1 MGVPRE
7 RRVRVAAVGVFDGLT
22 VLDLSWGTAGPM
34 VTMFLADH
42 GAEVTR
48 IERPGGAS
56 FYEPAAYAVWN
67 RGKRSAELDLGNDA
81 DRDVFLA
88 LAERADVVV
97 ETFAPG
103 TAEKLGIGYDV
114 LAARNPRLI
123 YCSITGYGQGTRDQ
137 DRPAFDQ
144 LVAARAG
151 HQWEIRGWYGSPMD
165 HIKGADLDGPDFE
178 VPEPSRIGSDR
189 DGPLMTATPQPSVGA
204 AHLASIGIA
213 AALHARE
220 TSGIGQ
226 RVDTSLLQGILFYN
240 SCTWQRAEDHTAPGY
255 QMGMM
260 DRRQNWGV
268 MEVKDGWVCMWGGP
282 PAWPILAAQDDTI
295 VPPTRE
301 ALMEEM
307 QKNPG
312 AFASLRSR
320 VESLAAASPYLKK
333 FTQAEW
339 IEAAYAAGFNMH
351 PVRRVED
358 ALTDPLLLA
367 DGSVTEIDGVRQA
380 GILFRLHDRPTAPRG
395 PAPARGQHTAEVRA
409 EAEVVMVR
417 EGLSPQTSQVR
428 GGGPLAGIR
437 VLDFG
442 FAVAGPFTSQ
452 ILADM
457 GADVIKI
464 DTEAKGGWG
473 MNHMG
478 MGVNK
483 SKRHVALDAK
493 NPAARPV
500 LEALLR
506 SADVITLNSKPGA
519 AARIGLDWESVK
531 AINPRLVY
539 LHTRAHED
547 GPRSA
552 GGGHDQSGNALG
564 GTEFEDGGCHDGG
577 RPYFSVGSGGDLG
590 NGFLGASAVV
600 YALYDRDR
608 TGKGQAVDTSIINSA
623 LFCNSRIFTN
633 PAGDIF
639 DLPRL
644 DRDQRG
650 FDALYRLYETS
661 AGWLCLAAVSDAAWA
676 GLTQVLPALADDS
689 RFATRESRAANDAA
703 LGAFLDAAFAER
715 AAEEWVKVLDAAAVP
730 AEVSDPTYSQRLFD
744 DAELI
749 ERGWVAHY
757 EGHQVVGAVDMFG
770 IGVEFSATPSRPTG
784 PAPRAGQHTKEVLN
798 DLGYDDDAIA
808 ALVEAGAIAVS
819 N

>member
-1 MGVPRE
+1 M
-7 RRVRVAAVGVFDGLT
+7 GVFDGLK

-42 GAEVTR
+42 GADVTR
-48 IERPGGAS
+48 IERPGGAP
-56 FYEPAAYAVWN
+56 FYEPDAYTVWN
-67 RGKRSAELDLGNDA
+67 RGKRSAELDLSLEA

-88 LAERADVVV
+88 LADGADVVV

-103 TAEKLGIGYDV
+103 TAEKLGVGYDV
-114 LAARNPRLI
+114 LSKRNPRLI
-123 YCSITGYGQGTRDQ
+123 YCSITGYGQGTADQ
-137 DRPAFDQ
+137 HRPAYDQ

-151 HQWEIRGWYGSPMD
+151 HQWEIHGWYGSPMD
-165 HIKGADLDGPDFE
+165 HIQGKDLDGPDFE

-189 DGPLMTATPQPSVGA
+189 DGPYMTATPQPSVGA

-213 AALHARE
+213 AALHVRE
-220 TSGIGQ
+220 HNGVGQ

-240 SCTWQRAEDHTAPGY
+240 SCTWQRAEKLDAPGY

-260 DRRQNWGV
+260 DRRQNWGI
-268 MEVKDGWVCMWGGP
+268 MEVKDGWMCMWGGP
-282 PAWPILAAQDDTI
+282 PAWPILAAQGDTI

-301 ALMEEM
+301 ELTAEM

-312 AFASLRSR
+312 AFASLKSR

-333 FTQAEW
+333 FTKAEW
-339 IEAAYAAGFNMH
+339 TEAAYAAGFNLH
-351 PVRRVED
+351 PVRSVEE
-358 ALTDPLLLA
+358 ALTDPLLIA
-367 DGSVTEIDGVRQA
+367 DGSVTEIDGIRQA

-395 PAPARGQHTAEVRA
+395 PAPTRGQHTAEVRA
-409 EAEVVMVR
+409 ESESV
-417 EGLSPQTSQVR
+417 LSRTQNESDSTQIPA
-428 GGGPLAGIR
+428 GGPLAGIR

-457 GADVIKI
+457 GADVLKI
-464 DTEAKGGWG
+464 DTEARGGWG

-500 LEALLR
+500 LEDLIR

-519 AARIGLDWESVK
+519 SVRIGLDWESVK
-531 AINPRLVY
+531 TINPRIVY

-547 GPRSA
+547 GPRSN

-608 TGKGQAVDTSIINSA
+608 TGKGQAVDTSILNSA
-623 LFCNSRIFTN
+623 LLCNSRIFTN
-633 PAGDIF
+633 PEGDKF

-644 DRDQRG
+644 DREQRG
-650 FDALYRLYETS
+650 FDAAYKLYS
-661 AGWLCLAAVSDAAWA
+661 CSDGWLCLAAVSDKAWD
-676 GLTQVLPALADDS
+676 GLTSVLPALADDA
-689 RFATRESRAANDAA
+689 RFATRESRLVNDAE
-703 LGAFLDAAFAER
+703 LSSFLDGAFAER
-715 AAEEWVKVLDAAAVP
+715 SAEEWAKVLDAAGVP
-730 AEVSDPTYSQRLFD
+730 CEVSDPTFSQRLFD
-744 DAELI
+744 NQEFI

-757 EGHQVVGAVDMFG
+757 ENHAVVGDVDMFG
-770 IGVEFSATPSRPTG
+770 IGVEFSATPSKPTG
-784 PAPRAGQHTKEVLN
+784 PSPRSGQHTVEVLTE
-798 DLGYDDDAIA
+798 LGLDEAAIA
-808 ALVEAGAIAVS
+808 ELVAAGAVGVAE
-819 N
+819 

>member
-1 MGVPRE
+1 M
-7 RRVRVAAVGVFDGLT
+7 AVFDGLK

-42 GAEVTR
+42 GADVTR
-48 IERPGGAS
+48 IERPNGAS
-56 FYEPAAYAVWN
+56 FYEPDAYTVWN
-67 RGKRSAELDLGNDA
+67 RGKRSAELDLSTDA

-88 LAERADVVV
+88 LADQADVVV

-103 TAEKLGIGYDV
+103 TAEKLGVGYDV
-114 LAARNPRLI
+114 LSARNPRLI
-123 YCSITGYGQGTRDQ
+123 YCSITGYGRGTRDQ

-165 HIKGADLDGPDFE
+165 HIKGADMAEPDFE
-178 VPEPSRIGSDR
+178 APEASRIGTDR

-220 TSGIGQ
+220 TSGFGQ

-260 DRRQNWGV
+260 DRRQNWGL
-268 MEVKDGWVCMWGGP
+268 MEVKDGWICMWGGP
-282 PAWPILAAQDDTI
+282 PVWPMLAAAGDELV
-295 VPPTRE
+295 VPDQE
-301 ALMEEM
+301 ELMAAM
-307 QKNPG
+307 AANRS
-312 AFASLRSR
+312 AFASLKNR
-320 VESLAAASPYLKK
+320 VDSLAEASPFLKK
-333 FTQAEW
+333 FTRHEW
-339 IEAAYAAGFNMH
+339 TEIAAKAGFNLH
-351 PVRRVED
+351 PVRTVEE
-358 ALTDPLLLA
+358 ALTDEALLNEGA
-367 DGSVTEIDGVRQA
+367 VVEIDGIRQA
-380 GILFRLHDRPTAPRG
+380 GILFRLHDNPTTPRG
-395 PAPARGQHTAEVRA
+395 PAPTRGQHTDVVRA
-409 EAEVVMVR
+409 EAATAEVVMVTTKDP
-417 EGLSPQTSQVR
+417 SQVTQVR
-428 GGGPLAGIR
+428 GGSGPLAGIR

-452 ILADM
+452 VLADM

-483 SKRHVALDAK
+483 SKRHLALDAK

-500 LEALLR
+500 LEDLIR

-531 AINPRLVY
+531 AINPRIVY

-547 GPRSA
+547 GPRSLR
-552 GGGHDQSGNALG
+552 GGHDQSGNALG
-564 GTEFEDGGCHDGG
+564 GTEFEDGGGHDGG

-608 TGKGQAVDTSIINSA
+608 TGRGQAVDTSIINSA
-623 LFCNSRIFTN
+623 LFCNSRLFTN
-633 PAGDIF
+633 AAGDTF

-650 FDALYRLYETS
+650 FDALYKLYETS
-661 AGWLCLAAVSDAAWA
+661 AGWLCLAAVSEAAWD
-676 GLTQVLPALADDS
+676 GLVSVLPALGDDD
-689 RFATRESRAANDAA
+689 RFATRDARKANDAA
-703 LGAFLDAAFAER
+703 LGAFLDAAFTER
-715 AAEEWVKVLDAAAVP
+715 AAEEWVKLLDAAGVP

-757 EGHQVVGAVDMFG
+757 DGHAVVGGVDMFG

-784 PAPRAGQHTKEVLN
+784 PAPRAGQHTRDVLQ
-798 DLGYDDDAIA
+798 DLGYDDAAIT
-808 ALVEAGAIAVS
+808 ALVEAGAVS
-819 N
+819 ISNHEGEQ

>member
-1 MGVPRE
+1 
-7 RRVRVAAVGVFDGLT
+7 
-22 VLDLSWGTAGPM
+22 WGTAGPM

-42 GAEVTR
+42 GADVTR
-48 IERPGGAS
+48 IERPGGAP
-56 FYEPAAYAVWN
+56 FYEPEAYTVWN
-67 RGKRSAELDLGNDA
+67 RGKRSAELDLTSSA

-88 LAERADVVV
+88 LVDGADVVV
-97 ETFAPG
+97 ETFTPG

-114 LAARNPRLI
+114 LSARNPRLV
-123 YCSITGYGQGTRDQ
+123 YCSITGYGQGTKDQ
-137 DRPAFDQ
+137 HRPAYDQ

-165 HIKGADLDGPDFE
+165 HIQGKDLDGPDFD
-178 VPEPSRIGSDR
+178 VPEASRIGSDR

-213 AALHARE
+213 AALHVRE
-220 TSGIGQ
+220 VSGVGQ

-240 SCTWQRAEDHTAPGY
+240 SCTWQRAEKLDAPGY

-282 PAWPILAAQDDTI
+282 PAWPILAAQGDTI
-295 VPPTRE
+295 VPPSRE
-301 ALMEEM
+301 DLMAEM

-312 AFASLRSR
+312 AFASLKSR

-333 FTQAEW
+333 FTKAEW

-351 PVRRVED
+351 PVRTVEE
-358 ALTDPLLLA
+358 ALTDPLLIA
-367 DGSVTEIDGVRQA
+367 DGSVTEIDGLRQA

-395 PAPARGQHTAEVRA
+395 PAPTRGQHTDEVKA
-409 EAEVVMVR
+409 EALLASSRDEDRR
-417 EGLSPQTSQVR
+417 ETTQEFKK
-428 GGGPLAGIR
+428 GPLDGIR

-457 GADVIKI
+457 GADVLKI
-464 DTEAKGGWG
+464 DTEARGGWG

-500 LEALLR
+500 LEDLIR

-519 AARIGLDWESVK
+519 AVRIGLDWESVK
-531 AINPRLVY
+531 AINPRIVY

-547 GPRSA
+547 GPRSN

-564 GTEFEDGGCHDGG
+564 GTEFEDGGGHDGG
-577 RPYFSVGSGGDLG
+577 RPYFSLGSGGDLG

-623 LFCNSRIFTN
+623 LFCNSRIFTS
-633 PAGDIF
+633 PAGETR

-650 FDALYRLYETS
+650 FSALYKLYGC
-661 AGWLCLAAVSDAAWA
+661 ADGWLCLAAVSDAAWT
-676 GLTQVLPALADDS
+676 GLTSVVPALADDE
-689 RFATRESRAANDAA
+689 RFATRDARQANDAA
-703 LGAFLDAAFAER
+703 LGSVLDAAFADR
-715 AAEEWVKVLDAAAVP
+715 TAEEWFKLLDAAGVP
-730 AEVSDPTYSQRLFD
+730 CEVSDPTFSQRLFD
-744 DAELI
+744 DQEFI
-749 ERGWVAHY
+749 DRGWVAHY
-757 EGHQVVGAVDMFG
+757 ENHAVVGDVDMFG

-784 PAPRAGQHTKEVLN
+784 PSPRSGQHTTEVLTE
-798 DLGYDDDAIA
+798 LGLDEAAIA
-808 ALVEAGAIAVS
+808 ALVEAGAVS
-819 N
+819 VAD

>member
-1 MGVPRE
+1 MS
-7 RRVRVAAVGVFDGLT
+7 GVFEGLR

-42 GAEVTR
+42 GADVTR
-48 IERPGGAS
+48 IERPGGAP
-56 FYEPAAYAVWN
+56 FYEPDAYTVWN
-67 RGKRSAELDLGNDA
+67 RGKRSAELDLSLDA
-81 DRDVFLA
+81 DRDTFLA
-88 LAERADVVV
+88 LADGADVVV
-97 ETFAPG
+97 ETFQPG
-103 TAEKLGIGYDV
+103 TADRLGIGYDV

-123 YCSITGYGQGTRDQ
+123 YCTITGYGQGTKDQ
-137 DRPAFDQ
+137 HRPAYDQ

-151 HQWEIRGWYGSPMD
+151 HQWEVRGWYGSPMD
-165 HIKGADLDGPDFE
+165 HIQGKDLDGPDFD

-189 DGPLMTATPQPSVGA
+189 DGPFFTATPQPSVGA

-213 AALHARE
+213 AALHVRE
-220 TSGIGQ
+220 VSGVGQ

-240 SCTWQRAEDHTAPGY
+240 SCTWQRAEKLDAPGY

-268 MEVKDGWVCMWGGP
+268 MEVKDGWMCMWGGP
-282 PAWPILAAQDDTI
+282 PAWPILAAQGDTI
-295 VPPTRE
+295 VPPSRE
-301 ALMEEM
+301 DLMAEM

-312 AFASLRSR
+312 AFASLKSR
-320 VESLAAASPYLKK
+320 VDSLAAASPYLKK
-333 FTQAEW
+333 FTKAEW
-339 IEAAYAAGFNMH
+339 TEAAYAAGFNLH
-351 PVRRVED
+351 PVRTVEE
-358 ALTDPLLLA
+358 ALTDPLLIA
-367 DGSVTEIDGVRQA
+367 DGSVTEVDGIRQA

-395 PAPARGQHTAEVRA
+395 PAPKRGQHTEEVRE
-409 EAEVVMVR
+409 EAKSV
-417 EGLSPQTSQVR
+417 LSRTQIESENTQVPQ
-428 GGGPLAGIR
+428 GGPLAGIR

-452 ILADM
+452 VLADM
-457 GADVIKI
+457 GADVLKI
-464 DTEAKGGWG
+464 DTEARGGWG

-500 LEALLR
+500 LEELIR

-519 AARIGLDWESVK
+519 AVRIGLDWESVK
-531 AINPRLVY
+531 AINPRIVY

-547 GPRSA
+547 GPRSN

-564 GTEFEDGGCHDGG
+564 GTEFEDGGGHDGG
-577 RPYFSVGSGGDLG
+577 RPYFSIGSGGDLG

-633 PAGDIF
+633 PEGEKF

-650 FDALYRLYETS
+650 FDALYKLYACST
-661 AGWLCLAAVSDAAWA
+661 GWLCLAAQSDAAWD
-676 GLTQVLPALADDS
+676 GLTTVLPALADNKK
-689 RFATRESRAANDAA
+689 FATRESRLQNDKE
-703 LGAFLDAAFAER
+703 LTKSLDAAFTER
-715 AAEEWVKVLDAAAVP
+715 TAEEWAKVLDAAGVP
-730 AEVSDPTYSQRLFD
+730 CEMSDPTFSQRLFD
-744 DAELI
+744 NQEFI

-757 EGHQVVGAVDMFG
+757 KDHAVVGDVDMFG

-784 PAPRAGQHTKEVLN
+784 PSPRSGQHTVEVLTE
-798 DLGYDDDAIA
+798 LGLDEAAIA
-808 ALVEAGAIAVS
+808 ELVAAGAVS
-819 N
+819 VAD